1 MTKISGAVWGIVGGI
16 LGAVLGGLIILGT
29 HERGRHMTQL
39 SGGPGLRLGLWFILA
54 GSLAV
59 LMVAVG
65 HRQALIRGIGLLAG
79 VVVGAAGVLSM
90 SSQQVHKAAALLMWM
105 IAGIPMTVGA
115 VLALR
120 STAHHDGP
128 PAAALPAGAAGGAA
142 TEAVAPQAPAGV
154 CSQCGA
160 PLPSAELPFC
170 PTCGAERVREQ
181 S

>member
-1 MTKISGAVWGIVGGI
+1 
-16 LGAVLGGLIILGT
+16 
-29 HERGRHMTQL
+29 
-39 SGGPGLRLGLWFILA
+39 
-54 GSLAV
+54 
-59 LMVAVG
+59 
-65 HRQALIRGIGLLAG
+65 
-79 VVVGAAGVLSM
+79 M

>member
-1 MTKISGAVWGIVGGI
+1 MTKIRGAAWGIVGGV

-79 VVVGAAGVLSM
+79 LVVGAAGVVSM
-90 SSQQVHKAAALLMWM
+90 SSQQVHKAAALLLWM
-105 IAGIPMTVGA
+105 IAGLPMIVGA

-120 STAHHDGP
+120 SAARHDGP
-128 PAAALPAGAAGGAA
+128 PAEADGAAPAD
-142 TEAVAPQAPAGV
+142 TPAPPPAGV

-160 PLPSAELPFC
+160 PLPSAELAFC
-170 PTCGAERVREQ
+170 PNCGAERVSEQ